1 MARRYSKEV
10 LSYLQ
15 ANPGKP
21 LDVIGLAKK
30 LDLDEAQVRNAMNY
44 LRTPG
49 VPIEVIKP
57 GKLWRYGGK
66 STTSHQR
73 TTAKKTGLL
82 EVPEPAEIGT
92 NLHETWEKWLDA
104 EAESVPASEPVVT
117 LRVLG
122 TLKETGEVLVLGD
135 NAQGFE
141 SGVWALRKL
150 G

>member
-1 MARRYSKEV
+1 MARRYSKDV

-21 LDVIGLAKK
+21 LGVTGLAKK

-57 GKLWRYGGK
+57 GKLWRYGGG

-73 TTAKKTGLL
+73 TNAKKTAA
-82 EVPEPAEIGT
+82 VV
-92 NLHETWEKWLDA
+92 NSQETWEKWLEA

>member
-1 MARRYSKEV
+1 MARRYSKDV

-21 LDVIGLAKK
+21 LGVTGLAKK

-49 VPIEVIKP
+49 VPIEVLKP
-57 GKLWRYGGK
+57 GRLWRYG
-66 STTSHQR
+66 HDQR
-73 TTAKKTGLL
+73 TIKNPFEG
-82 EVPEPAEIGT
+82 VPAEPNGPARI
-92 NLHETWEKWLDA
+92 NSQETLEKWLGA
-104 EAESVPASEPVVT
+104 EAESVPASEPTIT

-122 TLKETGEVLVLGD
+122 TLKETGEVLVVGD
-135 NAQGFE
+135 LDDLE